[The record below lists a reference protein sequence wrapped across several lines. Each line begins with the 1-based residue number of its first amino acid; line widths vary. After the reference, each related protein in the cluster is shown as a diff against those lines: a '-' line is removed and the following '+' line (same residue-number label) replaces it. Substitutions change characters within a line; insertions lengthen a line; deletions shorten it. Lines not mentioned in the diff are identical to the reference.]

1 MKSEKQPLRWGNL
14 AALMAHWRF
23 GRRGTLL
30 LKQLFILPVLVYQY
44 FIAPL
49 IASCCRFYPCCSDY
63 AKEAIT
69 KYGVIKGAWLSI
81 KRLARCHPWGGSG
94 YDPVP

>member
-1 MKSEKQPLRWGNL
+1 MKYEKQPFRWINL
-14 AALMAHWRF
+14 AALMAHWHLR
-23 GRRGTLL
+23 RRGGLL
-30 LKQLFILPVLVYQY
+30 LKQPFILLVLSYQY

-49 IASCCRFYPCCSDY
+49 IANCCRFYPCCSDY
-63 AKEAIT
+63 TKEAIT
-69 KYGVIKGAWLSI
+69 RYGVMKGTWLSI